1 MNTVININSI
11 ARLAEKNPIVKK
23 VFRWTINFTLQLL
36 VSQRLL
42 DPSKL
47 RAASL
52 DWERGTLDLGNAF
65 TSQLVAN
72 TVSEYV
78 INRTKKKWEFETMAK
93 IRKNSEKDGRD

>member
-1 MNTVININSI
+1 MKTVLNINSI

-47 RAASL
+47 RAASI
-52 DWERGTLDLGNAF
+52 
-65 TSQLVAN
+65 S
-72 TVSEYV
+72 
-78 INRTKKKWEFETMAK
+78 
-93 IRKNSEKDGRD
+93 